1 MYGKFKLC
9 RIKLWFLRFEVG
21 PVVSV
26 LKPFFPRKKS
36 MCRCHQTLETLSL
49 EVCNTCFKE
58 RKKVSNTEAATY
70 LELLLESAAAL
81 LVAVQLLFGGRGLV
95 SDLLQ
100 LLKNVRHSRL
110 VVSRGYLIKKSH
122 IGANF

>member
-1 MYGKFKLC
+1 MS
-9 RIKLWFLRFEVG
+9 
-21 PVVSV
+21 VS
-26 LKPFFPRKKS
+26 PNIR
-36 MCRCHQTLETLSL
+36 
-49 EVCNTCFKE
+49 NTFI
-58 RKKVSNTEAATY
+58 RSVQDILLGKKVSNTEAATY

-95 SDLLQ
+95 SDLLT
-100 LLKNVRHSRL
+100 LLMNVRHSRL

>member
-1 MYGKFKLC
+1 MS
-9 RIKLWFLRFEVG
+9 
-21 PVVSV
+21 VS
-26 LKPFFPRKKS
+26 PNIR
-36 MCRCHQTLETLSL
+36 
-49 EVCNTCFKE
+49 NTFI
-58 RKKVSNTEAATY
+58 RSVQHILLGKKVSNTEAATY

-100 LLKNVRHSRL
+100 LLMNVRHSRL